1 MSGPST
7 EVIHCPNCK
16 EEVPRTLYC
25 LNCGYPLYK
34 LEQQKIVETPVEE
47 PVPEKHEPM
56 EEVDMSIEIEQPEPV
71 VTIDKPEPEPEPQ
84 PEMESE
90 PEEEADMSAELDE
103 PEPMVTIEEPEHEP
117 MEEVDMNTE
126 IEQPEPEPMEE
137 VDVSVEIEQQEPVVT
152 IDEPEPEPEPQ
163 PEMES
168 EPEEEIEEVIEYE
181 KPEEELDEEPS
192 PELET
197 NILMEE
203 EPESEEEKPEPTE
216 EMEEETYVEPEEELE
231 EESELVVE
239 PEEETE
245 ILTPEE
251 RGLYMMDEVK
261 IEFAPDP
268 ITKEVMENLAKNI
281 TLKIRIVRLLRENQ
295 VKEETFKKLFDSY
308 VEQGRLW
315 VSRRDEI
322 IRRYKADIDRMEQ
335 ELATTRKDFEL
346 LEIRKNIGDAGEDE
360 YNVKAPAYKWD
371 IESLDKEIKNAKAG
385 IQYVLNL
392 RSLIPESEVE
402 ELIAMAE
409 SDYSE
414 LDMDGVTNDT
424 IARMKE
430 TLAESLNSIQ
440 N

>member
-47 PVPEKHEPM
+47 PVPEEHEPM
-56 EEVDMSIEIEQPEPV
+56 EEVDMSIEIEQP
-71 VTIDKPEPEPEPQ
+71 
-84 PEMESE
+84 
-90 PEEEADMSAELDE
+90 
-103 PEPMVTIEEPEHEP
+103 
-117 MEEVDMNTE
+117 
-126 IEQPEPEPMEE
+126 
-137 VDVSVEIEQQEPVVT
+137 EPVVT

-168 EPEEEIEEVIEYE
+168 EPEEEVEEVIEYE
-181 KPEEELDEEPS
+181 KPEQELDEEPA

-197 NILMEE
+197 NILVEE

-216 EMEEETYVEPEEELE
+216 EMEEETYVEPEEE
-231 EESELVVE
+231 SELVVE
-239 PEEETE
+239 PEKETE

-251 RGLYMMDEVK
+251 SGLYMMDEVK

-268 ITKEVMENLAKNI
+268 ITKEIMENLAKNI

-322 IRRYKADIDRMEQ
+322 IRRYKADIERMEQ
-335 ELATTRKDFEL
+335 ELVTTRKDFEL

-385 IQYVLNL
+385 TQYVLNL

-409 SDYSE
+409 SDYSD

-424 IARMKE
+424 IAKMKE
-430 TLAESLNSIQ
+430 TLAESLNSLQ